1 MKSKLASTLTLCLSL
16 CLFQSIAQPI
26 HDYPY
31 QPVPF
36 TRVKLTDNFW
46 MPRLETNKNV
56 TIPFA
61 FEKCENTNRVKN
73 FELAAKVLSGKSKGE
88 QFLTVYPFD
97 DSDLYKIIEGASFSL
112 HTHYDARLDKY
123 IDSLLV
129 IIKSAQ
135 EPDGYLYTFRTMN
148 PPKPHKWSGNQRW
161 VNDRLE
167 VSHELYNMGHFYEA
181 AAAHFLATGKRTM
194 LDMAIKNANLVY
206 NTIGSDKLRVV
217 PGHEVIEMGLAKLY
231 RVTGD
236 KRYLELATYFV
247 DDRGRIEPK
256 GSDYNQDHKPI
267 LEQDEAVGHAVR
279 AGYYYAGVADVAAL
293 TGNKAYIDAIGK
305 IWENVVNKKLYIT
318 GGIGARHGGE
328 AFGDNYELPN
338 LTAYNETCAAIA
350 NVFWNYRMFLLHGN
364 AKYIDVMERSLYNN
378 VVSGIGLDGKTF
390 FYPNPLQCDM
400 DYKFNSGKTL
410 DRQPWF
416 DCSCCPSNDV
426 RIIASIPGYVYALKD
441 NNLYVNLFVDGSADI
456 ELNGRK
462 INLVQKTLYPWEG
475 KVVLTV
481 NPEKGSEFAC
491 NLRIPGWAVNQVL
504 PGDLYSFSD
513 KYDKI
518 PEIKMNGKP
527 IKYTVDKGYA
537 SLNRKWKKGD
547 KVELNLPM
555 PVRKVLANKNVKED
569 IGKVCFIRGPIT
581 YCAEQFDNDKE
592 VIRIIIPEKTD
603 FEVIFRKDFLGG
615 ATVLKTKALALKT
628 GPEMNSLPDETEL
641 TLVPYALWN
650 NRGAN
655 MMNVWFWDKKAQ

>member
-206 NTIGSDKLRVV
+206 NTIGSDKLRQNS
-217 PGHEVIEMGLAKLY
+217 
-231 RVTGD
+231 TG
-236 KRYLELATYFV
+236 
-247 DDRGRIEPK
+247 
-256 GSDYNQDHKPI
+256 
-267 LEQDEAVGHAVR
+267 
-279 AGYYYAGVADVAAL
+279 
-293 TGNKAYIDAIGK
+293 
-305 IWENVVNKKLYIT
+305 
-318 GGIGARHGGE
+318 
-328 AFGDNYELPN
+328 
-338 LTAYNETCAAIA
+338 
-350 NVFWNYRMFLLHGN
+350 
-364 AKYIDVMERSLYNN
+364 
-378 VVSGIGLDGKTF
+378 
-390 FYPNPLQCDM
+390 
-400 DYKFNSGKTL
+400 
-410 DRQPWF
+410 
-416 DCSCCPSNDV
+416 
-426 RIIASIPGYVYALKD
+426 
-441 NNLYVNLFVDGSADI
+441 
-456 ELNGRK
+456 
-462 INLVQKTLYPWEG
+462 
-475 KVVLTV
+475 
-481 NPEKGSEFAC
+481 
-491 NLRIPGWAVNQVL
+491 
-504 PGDLYSFSD
+504 
-513 KYDKI
+513 
-518 PEIKMNGKP
+518 
-527 IKYTVDKGYA
+527 
-537 SLNRKWKKGD
+537 
-547 KVELNLPM
+547 
-555 PVRKVLANKNVKED
+555 
-569 IGKVCFIRGPIT
+569 
-581 YCAEQFDNDKE
+581 
-592 VIRIIIPEKTD
+592 
-603 FEVIFRKDFLGG
+603 
-615 ATVLKTKALALKT
+615 
-628 GPEMNSLPDETEL
+628 
-641 TLVPYALWN
+641 
-650 NRGAN
+650 
-655 MMNVWFWDKKAQ
+655 

>member
-1 MKSKLASTLTLCLSL
+1 MKRKITFCLTLICAATLI
-16 CLFQSIAQPI
+16 IAQPI

-36 TRVKLTDNFW
+36 TQVKLTDNFW
-46 MPRLETNKNV
+46 MPRLETNKNITV
-56 TIPFA
+56 PFA

-88 QFLTVYPFD
+88 QFLTVFPFD

-123 IDSLLV
+123 IDDLLV

-148 PPKPHKWSGNQRW
+148 PPKPHDWSGNQRW
-161 VNDRLE
+161 VNDRLKI
-167 VSHELYNMGHFYEA
+167 SHELYNMGHFYEA
-181 AAAHFLATGKRTM
+181 SVAHFQATGKRTM

-206 NTIGSDKLRVV
+206 NTIGPDKLRVV

-256 GSDYNQDHKPI
+256 GETYNQDFTPI
-267 LEQDEAVGHAVR
+267 LEENEAVGHAVR
-279 AGYYYAGVADVAAL
+279 AGYFYAGVADVAAL
-293 TGNKAYIDAIGK
+293 TGNKAYIDAIDK
-305 IWENVVNKKLYIT
+305 IWENVVNRKLYIT
-318 GGIGARHGGE
+318 GGIGAQHGGE

-350 NVFWNYRMFLLHGN
+350 NVFWNQRMFLLHGD

-400 DYKFNSGKTL
+400 NYKFNSGRTL
-410 DRQPWF
+410 ERQPWF

-441 NNLYVNLFVDGSADI
+441 NNLYVNLYVDGSADI

-462 INLVQKTLYPWEG
+462 INIAQKTLYPWDG
-475 KVVLTV
+475 KVLLTV
-481 NPEKGSEFAC
+481 NPEKHGEFAL
-491 NLRIPGWAVNQVL
+491 NLRIPGWASNQVL

-513 KYDKI
+513 KYDKM
-518 PEIKMNGKP
+518 PEIKINGKHV
-527 IKYTVDKGYA
+527 KYAVGKGYA

-547 KVELNLPM
+547 KVELNIPM
-555 PVRKVLANKNVKED
+555 PVRKVVANKNVKED
-569 IGKVCFIRGPIT
+569 TGKVCFIRGPIT
-581 YCAEQFDNDKE
+581 YCAEQFDNTKE
-592 VIRIIIPEKTD
+592 VIQIIIPEKTD

-615 ATVLKTKALALKT
+615 ATVLKTKALAPKT
-628 GPEMNSLPDETEL
+628 GPEKNSLPDETEL

-655 MMNVWFWDKKAQ
+655 MMNVWFWDKKLK